1 MVNLSEFVFSHPI
14 QIRWKDL
21 DALGHVNNAVFI
33 TYFELAR
40 GHYMPTACPGWD
52 WHKHMFLIANV
63 NVDYKKEVRLT
74 TPNPR
79 VHIRT
84 KQIGSKSFVL
94 EYVLTSEINGDT
106 IIHATGTT
114 TQIMFDMNER
124 KTIAIADWVRTSLM
138 QYDGLS

>member
-1 MVNLSEFVFSHPI
+1 MVNLSEFKFNHPI

-52 WHKHMFLIANV
+52 WHKHMFLIGNV
-63 NVDYKKEVRLT
+63 NVDFRKEVRLT
-74 TPNPR
+74 TSNPR
-79 VHIRT
+79 VLMRT
-84 KQIGSKSFVL
+84 KQIGGKSFVL
-94 EYVLTSEINGDT
+94 EYALTSERNGDT

-124 KTIAIADWVRTSLM
+124 KTIAVADWVRESLID
-138 QYDGLS
+138 YDGLS